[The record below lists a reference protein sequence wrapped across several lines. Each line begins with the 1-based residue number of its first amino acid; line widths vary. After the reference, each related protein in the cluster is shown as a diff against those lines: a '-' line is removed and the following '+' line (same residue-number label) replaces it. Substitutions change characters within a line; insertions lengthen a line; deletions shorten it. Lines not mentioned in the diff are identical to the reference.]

1 MMIRNDFGEK
11 KILVKKFFF
20 FGSVFNVKSFTTMSM
35 SWTNFEKN
43 LKKVALGGLNIAL
56 GSPEVS
62 ENVSLTQNTI

>member
-11 KILVKKFFF
+11 KIWSKKKNFSGLVFK
-20 FGSVFNVKSFTTMSM
+20 VKSFITMSM

>member
-1 MMIRNDFGEK
+1 MILEK
-11 KILVKKFFF
+11 KKFWSKKNFFDLVFK
-20 FGSVFNVKSFTTMSM
+20 VKSFITMSM
-35 SWTNFEKN
+35 SWTNSEKN

>member
-11 KILVKKFFF
+11 KNFGQKNF

-62 ENVSLTQNTI
+62 ENVSLTQNTM

>member
-11 KILVKKFFF
+11 KILIKKIF
-20 FGSVFNVKSFTTMSM
+20 FGSVFNVKSFITMSM
-35 SWTNFEKN
+35 YWTNFEKN

-56 GSPEVS
+56 GSPEVL

>member
-11 KILVKKFFF
+11 KILVKKIF

>member
-1 MMIRNDFGEK
+1 MRK
-11 KILVKKFFF
+11 KIFGLVFK
-20 FGSVFNVKSFTTMSM
+20 VKSFITMSM
-35 SWTNFEKN
+35 SWTNSEKN

>member
-11 KILVKKFFF
+11 KFWSKKIF
-20 FGSVFNVKSFTTMSM
+20 FGSVFNVKSFTTMTM

>member
-11 KILVKKFFF
+11 KILVKKNFFDL
-20 FGSVFNVKSFTTMSM
+20 VFKVKSFITMSM

>member
-1 MMIRNDFGEK
+1 MILEK
-11 KILVKKFFF
+11 KKFVKIF
-20 FGSVFNVKSFTTMSM
+20 FGLVFKVKSLITMSM

>member
-11 KILVKKFFF
+11 KILVKKIF

-43 LKKVALGGLNIAL
+43 LKKVALRGLNIAL